1 MSDET
6 LQNVHDVK
14 MAVKSAYQ
22 YIQSMQDLMGRKLD
36 ELRLEEV
43 ELSEDKNAW
52 LITLGYDVPVIQ
64 RKTALEEIMVVNPL
78 KEPHKFQREY
88 KLFTVNASTG
98 VVESMKIRRV

>member
-14 MAVKSAYQ
+14 MAVQSAYQ

-43 ELSEDKNAW
+43 ELSEDKDAW
-52 LITLGYDVPVIQ
+52 LVTLGYDVPVK
-64 RKTALEEIMVVNPL
+64 RKTAFEEMVEPL
-78 KEPHKFQREY
+78 NTPRKFQREY
-88 KLFTVNASTG
+88 KLFTVSTSTG
-98 VVESMKIRRV
+98 AVESMKIRRV